1 MIVQNSIKLLSELAE
16 LESKIKEV
24 ETYLSQHKI
33 YLDDETIL
41 KIIQRHLQ
49 S

>member
-1 MIVQNSIKLLSELAE
+1 MIVQNSMKLLSELAE

-24 ETYLSQHKI
+24 ESYLSQQKI
-33 YLDDETIL
+33 YLDDEIIL
-41 KIIQRHLQ
+41 KIIQGHLQ

>member
-1 MIVQNSIKLLSELAE
+1 MIVQNSMKLLSELAE
-16 LESKIKEV
+16 LETKIKEV
-24 ETYLSQHKI
+24 ESYLSQQKI

-41 KIIQRHLQ
+41 KIIQGHLQ